1 MGEGTAAKGQL
12 AFSDAQFAV
21 VGPGAR
27 GYAAVVAVVEKLCAK
42 AIKPITAL
50 VAAATVLHLAGST
63 TEVTA
68 RFVGAAAA
76 IVAICQGAV
85 DLVTEVIL
93 RCHLVQTAPIDLIAG
108 AQTTV
113 AIARRLAAFT
123 LACRAGFRAVAKD
136 IVVTF
141 SIIQTVA
148 CRL

>member
-1 MGEGTAAKGQL
+1 MGEGTAAEGQL

-21 VGPGAR
+21 IGPSAR
-27 GYAAVVAVVEKLCAK
+27 GYTAVVTVVEELCTK

-50 VAAATVLHLAGST
+50 VAAATVLHLTGST

-85 DLVTEVIL
+85 NLVAEVIL

-108 AQTTV
+108 TQTTV
-113 AIARRLAAFT
+113 AVTRRLAAFT
-123 LACRAGFRAVAKD
+123 LARRAGFRAVAKD

-141 SIIQTVA
+141 CIIQTVA